1 MIQNAR
7 MIIKRVGQSSRALF
21 CASLLLALL
30 IVSTFVTAQ
39 TDVVLVSD
47 SSRTTAVLCVGSA
60 PESILQKQGISV
72 GPGDLVTAKSHA
84 AGGLQKI
91 TIQRAFPVAVQVEG
105 GETVVW
111 TTEATVRSVLET
123 AGIPLGEEDVVVP
136 ARGELVEEGAII
148 AISRVT
154 YAEAQHTEEVPYG
167 TQYEETSLLGPGRTQ
182 LQSEGRNGEKLVTT
196 RTRLVDGTPEGEPQV
211 VAEEVTVEPVDEV
224 VLKGKERAMVSTLR
238 FGDVPIGDDGIPL
251 SYSRVMKGAITTGY
265 SVKPG
270 QGTASGRKPVPG
282 IVAVDPSKIPYGTRM
297 YIVSSDGSFV
307 YGYAIAGE
315 TGSAMKEGRVDF
327 DLLYATYAQ
336 SCAHGK
342 RALDVYFLD

>member
-60 PESILQKQGISV
+60 PESILQKQGILV
-72 GPGDLVTAKSHA
+72 GPAKSHA

-136 ARGELVEEGAII
+136 ARGELVEEGAVI

-154 YAEAQHTEEVPYG
+154 YAEVQHTEEVPYG

>member
-91 TIQRAFPVAVQVEG
+91 TIQRAFPVAVQAEG

-136 ARGELVEEGAII
+136 ARGELVEDGAVI

-167 TQYEETSLLGPGRTQ
+167 C
-182 LQSEGRNGEKLVTT
+182 
-196 RTRLVDGTPEGEPQV
+196 
-211 VAEEVTVEPVDEV
+211 
-224 VLKGKERAMVSTLR
+224 
-238 FGDVPIGDDGIPL
+238 
-251 SYSRVMKGAITTGY
+251 
-265 SVKPG
+265 
-270 QGTASGRKPVPG
+270 
-282 IVAVDPSKIPYGTRM
+282 
-297 YIVSSDGSFV
+297 
-307 YGYAIAGE
+307 
-315 TGSAMKEGRVDF
+315 
-327 DLLYATYAQ
+327 LLYT
-336 SCAHGK
+336 SRC
-342 RALDVYFLD
+342 V